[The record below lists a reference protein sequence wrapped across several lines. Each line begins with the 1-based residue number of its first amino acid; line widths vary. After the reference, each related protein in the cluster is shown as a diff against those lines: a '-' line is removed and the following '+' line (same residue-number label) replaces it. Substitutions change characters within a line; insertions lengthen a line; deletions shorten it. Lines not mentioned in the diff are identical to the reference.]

1 MNSGY
6 DFEHYLM
13 AGHGRAYMIAKADPE
28 KYCQEIMEICGKDYT
43 FDMQAE
49 GSRAFLTYDLISL
62 YENPEPFITVAEK
75 SFMNPDIDKNWK
87 QISYLSDLLALFD
100 RRKIIIDKYR
110 YIERQ
115 LYSNVPLTDL
125 IPLCESFEYLAI
137 KLIRGRSAKV
147 LGNVMRDIGRWFLSR
162 PEDITELWP
171 HFLWFDNEA
180 EEEFGKDRYSE
191 AIKATEDSDGVREYI
206 RVMSTSSGFERKGK
220 KNRVTAEVILSW
232 IREDPKIERLE
243 MMCRGLMTMDA
254 SEAEKLAK
262 HFNTETDPD
271 IKASIASVFTSHKY
285 LWPLDVSILMD
296 CTISDNSR
304 LAEQINA
311 ALSLLKDDRLHDYA
325 RDVLEKGFD
334 HSAITML
341 IRNFRKE
348 DESLIFQH
356 LEGLP
361 ITYDNEDIWHEIV
374 FAILDSI
381 NTIDFPSS
389 FLYWAYEAS
398 LCSQCRESIVDELI
412 KRKELPESYK
422 EEMKWDA
429 NLDIRALPTN

>member
-6 DFEHYLM
+6 VFEHYLM

-43 FDMQAE
+43 FDMRAE

-87 QISYLSDLLALFD
+87 QICYLSDLLALFD

-137 KLIRGRSAKV
+137 KLIRGRSVKV

-162 PEDITELWP
+162 PEDITELCP

-180 EEEFGKDRYSE
+180 EEEFGKDRYSK
-191 AIKATEDSDGVREYI
+191 AIKATDDSDGVREYI

-334 HSAITML
+334 HSAIIML
-341 IRNFRKE
+341 IRNIRKE

-429 NLDIRALPTN
+429 NLDIRALVTN

>member
-1 MNSGY
+1 
-6 DFEHYLM
+6 
-13 AGHGRAYMIAKADPE
+13 
-28 KYCQEIMEICGKDYT
+28 
-43 FDMQAE
+43 
-49 GSRAFLTYDLISL
+49 
-62 YENPEPFITVAEK
+62 
-75 SFMNPDIDKNWK
+75 
-87 QISYLSDLLALFD
+87 
-100 RRKIIIDKYR
+100 
-110 YIERQ
+110 
-115 LYSNVPLTDL
+115 
-125 IPLCESFEYLAI
+125 
-137 KLIRGRSAKV
+137 
-147 LGNVMRDIGRWFLSR
+147 MRDIGRWFLSR
-162 PEDITELWP
+162 SEDITELRT
-171 HFLWFDNEA
+171 HFLWFDTVA
-180 EEEFGKDRYSE
+180 EEDFGEDRYSE
-191 AIKATEDSDGVREYI
+191 AIKATEGVDGVREYI
-206 RVMSTSSGFERKGK
+206 KVMSTSSGFERKGK
-220 KNRVTAEVILSW
+220 KNRVTAEAVLSW
-232 IREDPKIERLE
+232 IREDPKIERFE

-262 HFNTETDPD
+262 YFSTETDPD

-334 HSAITML
+334 HSAIIML

>member
-87 QISYLSDLLALFD
+87 QICYLSDLLALLD

-137 KLIRGRSAKV
+137 KLIRGRSVKV

-180 EEEFGKDRYSE
+180 EEEFGKERYSE

-296 CTISDNSR
+296 CIISDNSR

-334 HSAITML
+334 HSAIIML

>member
-1 MNSGY
+1 
-6 DFEHYLM
+6 
-13 AGHGRAYMIAKADPE
+13 MIAKADPE
-28 KYCQEIMEICGKDYT
+28 KYRQKIMEICGKDYT
-43 FDMQAE
+43 FDMQCE

-62 YENPEPFITVAEK
+62 YEDPEPFITVAEE
-75 SFMNPDIDKNWK
+75 SFMNPDIDKDWN
-87 QISYLSDLLALFD
+87 QICYLSDLLALFD
-100 RRKIIIDKYR
+100 RRKSIVDKYR
-110 YIERQ
+110 HIERQ
-115 LYSNVPLTDL
+115 LYSEVPLTDL

-137 KLIRGRSAKV
+137 KLIRGRNVKV

-206 RVMSTSSGFERKGK
+206 KVMSTSSGFERKGK
-220 KNRVTAEVILSW
+220 KNRITADAVLSW
-232 IREDPKIERLE
+232 IRKDPKIERLE
-243 MMCRGLMTMDA
+243 MMYRGLMTMDT

-262 HFNTETDPD
+262 YFSTETDPD

-325 RDVLEKGFD
+325 RDALEKGFD
-334 HSAITML
+334 HSAIIML

-348 DESLIFQH
+348 DESIIFQH

-361 ITYDNEDIWHEIV
+361 ITDDNENIWHGTV

-381 NTIDFPSS
+381 NIDFPSS
-389 FLYWAYEAS
+389 LLYWAYEAS
-398 LCSQCRESIVDELI
+398 LCSQCRESIADELI

-422 EEMKWDA
+422 EEMKWDT
-429 NLDIRALPTN
+429 NLDIRALVTN